1 MDSLFGIGLPEL
13 VTILIL
19 AGLVMGPQ
27 RIRQVARTLGQWTAV
42 FQRYTRQFMRQ
53 LNKELDDMDSEDF
66 RAMRDELQQLRR
78 QVNSMQDDFK
88 AEAHQFAQQ
97 PRELSREM
105 QNIVDPRLAK
115 GTSTDEPALPKL
127 ADAPDDPEV

>member
-27 RIRQVARTLGQWTAV
+27 RIRQVARSLGQWTAL

-53 LNKELDDMDSEDF
+53 LNKELDDMDSEDL
-66 RAMRDELQQLRR
+66 RAMRDELQQLRH
-78 QVNSMQDDFK
+78 QVNSMRDDFK
-88 AEAHQFAQQ
+88 GEAHQFAQQ
-97 PRELSREM
+97 PRELTREI
-105 QNIVDPRLAK
+105 QNIVDPRL
-115 GTSTDEPALPKL
+115 TSTDEPALPKL
-127 ADAPDDPEV
+127 ADTPDDPEV